1 VLKTTLRFLKPVF
14 CSVAPQHPTSANNA
28 NLTLPDDWQSG
39 LYIARISATDGTT
52 NDTKDIPFVVKAPSG
67 RQGKI
72 LCVVPFA
79 TIQAYNRWGGR
90 GLYGHAVDN
99 ATAGA
104 FQWGTPRAFKV
115 SFDRPMLYPDDNPG
129 NSDVE
134 YRWVP
139 FIKWFE
145 KNGFPID
152 YCTSVDL
159 HANSALLNAYN
170 LVLSIGHDEYWSKEM
185 RDNMEAFAAQGGNVA
200 FFSGNTCWWQ
210 VRFEDDNHTMV
221 CYKDASLDPLSST
234 DPIRTTVNWYDYPVE
249 LPENSMTGVSWR
261 YGAVR
266 PANFNEPRSFLVRDA
281 SHWVFAGT
289 GLNDGDQFGTEVFLF
304 SETDACLYNDTGAR
318 PMPTG
323 QDGTPLDFAIL
334 ATADLTGWVSYL
346 GGIPRATMGVHGR
359 AGTIFTAATNDWG
372 QGLTFDGAPTV
383 IDMITANVLTR
394 LSTGRVSLAPRGAAD
409 WIETVGRRGV
419 TVSTAVNSSSMK

>member
-1 VLKTTLRFLKPVF
+1 M
-14 CSVAPQHPTSANNA
+14 AN
-28 NLTLPDDWQSG
+28 
-39 LYIARISATDGTT
+39 
-52 NDTKDIPFVVKAPSG
+52 
-67 RQGKI
+67 
-72 LCVVPFA
+72 
-79 TIQAYNRWGGR
+79 
-90 GLYGHAVDN
+90 AVDN
-99 ATAGA
+99 TTAGA
-104 FQWGTPRAFKV
+104 FQWSTPRAFKV
-115 SFDRPMLYPDDNPG
+115 SFDRPMQYPDDNPG

-145 KNGFPID
+145 KNGFAVD

-185 RDNMEAFAAQGGNVA
+185 RDNVEAFAARGGNVA

-234 DPIRTTVNWYDYPVE
+234 DPTRSTVNWYDIPVNR
-249 LPENSMTGVSWR
+249 PENSMTGVSWR

-304 SETDACLYNDTGAR
+304 SETDACLYNDTGAQ

-346 GGIPRATMGVHGR
+346 GGIPRATMGVRGR

-372 QGLTFDGAPTV
+372 QGLTFGHTPTA
-383 IDMITANVLTR
+383 IDIITANVITR
-394 LSTGRVSLAPRGAAD
+394 LSAGRVSLASRGGAD
-409 WIETVGRRGV
+409 WIETVGRRGATASSAV
-419 TVSTAVNSSSMK
+419 TEAQRRGRRRGPRQHSAGA